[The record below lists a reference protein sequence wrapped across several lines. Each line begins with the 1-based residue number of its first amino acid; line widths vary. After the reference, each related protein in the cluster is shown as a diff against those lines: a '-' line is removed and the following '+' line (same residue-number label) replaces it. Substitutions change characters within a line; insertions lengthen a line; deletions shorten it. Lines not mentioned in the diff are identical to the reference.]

1 MNSYMHQ
8 YKDNQ
13 IQTASPEQ
21 ILIMLYDGAIHF
33 CRQAIQAM
41 DADDKVVQA
50 EKISRTM
57 AIVCEF
63 SNSLDHGIGGRIA
76 AELDALYGF
85 MIRELTRA
93 NLEGDARALETVE
106 NLLSGLRDTWIE
118 AAGIYTKERQMLCK
132 KTGSRIAA
140 AL

>member
-8 YKDNQ
+8 YRDNQ

-33 CRQAIQAM
+33 CRQAMEAEE
-41 DADDKVVQA
+41 KVVQA

-106 NLLSGLRDTWIE
+106 NLLTGLRDTWIE
-118 AAGIYTKERQMLCK
+118 TAGIYTKERQMLCK